1 MQKKSGVKDF
11 FKKEKGIENRKL
23 KNLEHYIYTIDDMY
37 IYIVWGVACFSFN
50 KDIYSTK

>member
-23 KNLEHYIYTIDDMY
+23 KKLRTLYTIDDMY